1 MKDFMKYGIGI
12 ILTLA
17 CVVLFMWNFYYFIE
31 TVSKPKLDHAF
42 YPLIILGEVILLFAI
57 GLLIG
62 FVWKKFF
69 YFNETP
75 KKVTKQKTKTKK

>member
-17 CVVLFMWNFYYFIE
+17 CVILFMWNFYYFIE
-31 TVSKPKLDHAF
+31 TVSKPALDHAY

-62 FVWKKFF
+62 FVWQKFF

-75 KKVTKQKTKTKK
+75 EKVTKKQTKTKK